1 MSKIVSPGF
10 LRETALYVE
19 EYMKVHL
26 PENIVFHN
34 YNRTSKIARICD
46 TLSIQSDLNG
56 NEKILLHLAALFI
69 DIGFCDDPKKS
80 AAASARHARNYFM
93 QKGLEVGTIK
103 IITESI
109 EAIGYPQQP
118 VSLVAQYLCDA
129 DMYYLGSNNYPLDTE
144 LLRKEISLVDKVNFS
159 DLDWIKRQLQVLENH
174 TYFTAEARKLF
185 KKRKRNNILLLQ
197 NQLNRIQT
205 VNESEVVIVPE
216 NPGVDDGDR
225 DLKPERGVE
234 TLFRVTAR
242 KQLDLTTMADSKANL
257 IIGVNTIIIS
267 IVISVIGTRL
277 SGASHLLIPSILI
290 ILTNATTIVIAI
302 LATRPKIIR
311 VSDHIPGKESAEFN
325 ILFFG
330 HFSRMSLDSY
340 KETIRKT
347 IMKKDDIYDT
357 MSRDIYY
364 QGLILS
370 KKYTYIAWAYTI
382 FVIGLVISIL
392 AFITAFIL
400 HS

>member
-19 EYMKVHL
+19 EYMKAHL

-93 QKGLEVGTIK
+93 QKGLDVGTIK

>member
-1 MSKIVSPGF
+1 MSKIVHPGF

-19 EYMKVHL
+19 EYMKAHL

-56 NEKILLHLAALFI
+56 NEKILLHLSALFI
-69 DIGFCDDPKKS
+69 DIGYCDDPKKS

-93 QKGLEVGTIK
+93 QKGLEASTIK

-185 KKRKRNNILLLQ
+185 KKRKKNNILLLQ

-205 VNESEVVIVPE
+205 LNESEVVIAPE

-225 DLKPERGVE
+225 DFKPERGVE

-311 VSDHIPGKESAEFN
+311 VTDHIPGKESAEFN

-347 IMKKDDIYDT
+347 IMKKEDIYDT
-357 MSRDIYY
+357 ISRDIYY

-370 KKYTYIAWAYTI
+370 KKYSYIAWAYTI

-392 AFITAFIL
+392 AFITAFII

>member
-1 MSKIVSPGF
+1 MPARLNVNIDHVATVRQARRAPEPSIVAAAMICEQAGADGI
-10 LRETALYVE
+10 T
-19 EYMKVHL
+19 VHL
-26 PENIVFHN
+26 RGDRRHIQDADLFVLRPAVTTYLNVEMAA
-34 YNRTSKIARICD
+34 TEEMMKIAI
-46 TLSIQSDLNG
+46 
-56 NEKILLHLAALFI
+56 
-69 DIGFCDDPKKS
+69 
-80 AAASARHARNYFM
+80 
-93 QKGLEVGTIK
+93 EVK
-103 IITESI
+103 P
-109 EAIGYPQQP
+109 EA
-118 VSLVAQYLCDA
+118 VSL
-129 DMYYLGSNNYPLDTE
+129 
-144 LLRKEISLVDKVNFS
+144 
-159 DLDWIKRQLQVLENH
+159 
-174 TYFTAEARKLF
+174 
-185 KKRKRNNILLLQ
+185 
-197 NQLNRIQT
+197 
-205 VNESEVVIVPE
+205 VPE
-216 NPGVDDGDR
+216 NPGVDDGEIN
-225 DLKPERGVE
+225 LKPERGVE

-370 KKYTYIAWAYTI
+370 KKYSYIAWAYTI

>member
-69 DIGFCDDPKKS
+69 DIGYCDDPKKS
-80 AAASARHARNYFM
+80 ASASARHARNYFM
-93 QKGLEVGTIK
+93 QKGMDAGTIK
-103 IITESI
+103 TITESI

-174 TYFTAEARKLF
+174 TYFTSEARQLF
-185 KKRKRNNILLLQ
+185 KKRKKNNILLLQ

-205 VNESEVVIVPE
+205 INESEVVIVPE
-216 NPGVDDGDR
+216 NPDVDNGDR
-225 DLKPERGVE
+225 DFKPERGVE

-311 VSDHIPGKESAEFN
+311 VTDHIPGKESAEFN

-347 IMKKDDIYDT
+347 IMKKEDIYDT
-357 MSRDIYY
+357 ISRDIYY

-370 KKYTYIAWAYTI
+370 KKYSYIAWAYTI